1 MSKINLSGNAQVASV
16 PAGNLRAPAARSP
29 PALHTSDVT
38 TEAPQAPDTPDY
50 RRGRKDE
57 FDRVTVS
64 LRQIVAGHLYA
75 AAGRVLA
82 GGSHAGCAS
91 IVAGYAS
98 DIEDGRHPVLPIGT
112 FQTP

>member
-1 MSKINLSGNAQVASV
+1 M
-16 PAGNLRAPAARSP
+16 
-29 PALHTSDVT
+29 T
-38 TEAPQAPDTPDY
+38 TEAPEAPDTPDY

-57 FDRVTVS
+57 FDRVTGS
-64 LRQIVAGHLYA
+64 LRQIVSAHLYA

-82 GGSHAGCAS
+82 GGSHSTCAS